1 MNKFISVVLI
11 FVSFYYVKAQ
21 EGYPKPT
28 NKDGLLFYIQHN
40 RGKNT
45 FIYALNLNDDRKIN
59 LENPIRV
66 YRQIFDK
73 NGEIK
78 PLTTIQKNF
87 AYGIDTK
94 RINNNFFEASI
105 VSLPTQKFNLIIP
118 AKGKPFVETT
128 VNGMKF
134 IVNRIYIKQKDGT
147 SGLSTKVDYILFYGI
162 HDKKDIIQRLN
173 ID

>member
-1 MNKFISVVLI
+1 MVLI
-11 FVSFYYVKAQ
+11 FVSFCYAKAQ
-21 EGYPKPT
+21 EGYPKPSDQ
-28 NKDGLLFYIQHN
+28 NGLLFYIQHN

-45 FIYALNLNDDRKIN
+45 FIYSLNFNDDRKIN

-73 NGEIK
+73 DGEIK

-94 RINNNFFEASI
+94 RINDHFFEATI
-105 VSLPTQKFNLIIP
+105 VSLPSQKFNLIIP
-118 AKGKPFVETT
+118 AKGKPFVETS
-128 VNGMKF
+128 VNGTKF
-134 IVNRIYIKQKDGT
+134 IVNRIFIKQKDGT

-162 HDKKDIIQRLN
+162 NEKKEIIQRLN